1 MTAHNIPEPHVSA
14 GSGESESPSERSPGP
29 AGSANSFS
37 SRISS
42 ATASGSALLTW
53 LGGGNS
59 HLTDR
64 HEQSGYALTGAVV
77 ALFAAVAGGV
87 TAIAT
92 GAAGWSLLA
101 VVLIAVVATLL
112 VGAISRTLATAPPPA
127 RNETRRRRAEFGGRV
142 AVALLAGVV
151 VAELASTVLFGGTV
165 DRLLN
170 ETATRDTESVSS
182 VVGARTELDRAR
194 SDRSTL
200 DQQIAQAKTDIDT
213 ALVIARC
220 EFNPNPECPQNRITG
235 VPGRGP
241 EERTANDMLTD
252 ARNRLTTA
260 EGRIESLDTRVSE
273 KEKALTQARDAAY
286 SEGDRGLGARWV
298 AMNDYTTS
306 HGGPLALRVGTIA
319 LMALLALLP
328 LLLRRWRGET
338 SFDRRVAYRTATDRV
353 EQAAETAIAVE
364 RAETRVQVE
373 KLRNEQHVTAAKLA
387 AHADTAIDREQQR
400 KRIIAAIGGLEIGIT
415 ESGRRAV
422 SEFDRAAL
430 EDARSLELPAGIPVD
445 PTQEGNVTQSPNLP
459 AHLAPGALAPTGQGG
474 ALAPAGAQRPA
485 PSKQSGGLELPI
497 IGTVPFTDT
506 AARWIRPLVP
516 SFVANAIDTATHP
529 LRTVRQAFEE
539 AEEITFTLKRTRK
552 VTVDSQDSA
561 AAQQPTYAPQGG
573 YQLPPGS
580 PQQAYAQ
587 RMAATVVDPQ
597 YPGYAPGYS
606 ALPQGQYIDH
616 GYGLPATPE
625 QGELAARQHP
635 ALEYRGPREL
645 PPGTNEK

>member
-1 MTAHNIPEPHVSA
+1 MTAHDIPEPHVSA
-14 GSGESESPSERSPGP
+14 ESGESESSSAQPTATPG
-29 AGSANSFS
+29 SNTSLS
-37 SRISS
+37 SRISD
-42 ATASGSALLTW
+42 ATASGAALLTW
-53 LGGGNS
+53 LGGGDS

-64 HEQSGYALTGAVV
+64 HERSGYALTGAVV

-87 TAIAT
+87 TALAT
-92 GAAGWSLLA
+92 GAAGWPLFA
-101 VVLIAVVATLL
+101 VVVSALAATLL
-112 VGAISRTLATAPPPA
+112 MGAVARALATAPTPA

-142 AVALLAGVV
+142 AVAVLAGVII
-151 VAELASTVLFGGTV
+151 AELAATALFGGTV
-165 DRLLN
+165 DRLLD
-170 ETATRDTESVSS
+170 ETARRDTESVSS
-182 VVGARTELDRAR
+182 VVGARDELDRAR
-194 SDRSTL
+194 GDRAAL
-200 DQQIAQAKTDIDT
+200 DQQIAQAKTDVDT

-220 EFNPNPECPQNRITG
+220 EFNPAQDCQRAPVTG

-241 EERTANDMLTD
+241 EERTANEMLTD

-260 EGRIESLDTRVSE
+260 EGRIEALDARVRD
-273 KEKALTQARDAAY
+273 KEQALTDARTAAY
-286 SEGDRGLGARWV
+286 TEGDRGLGARWV
-298 AMNDYTTS
+298 AMNDHTTS
-306 HGGPLALRVGTIA
+306 HGGALALRLGVIA
-319 LMALLALLP
+319 LTVLLALLP

-338 SFDRRVAYRTATDRV
+338 SYDRRVAFRTETDRV
-353 EQAAETAIAVE
+353 EQEAATAIAQE

-373 KLRNEQHVTAAKLA
+373 KLRNEQHVTAARLA

-430 EDARSLELPAGIPVD
+430 EDARSLELPAGVPVGD
-445 PTQEGNVTQSPNLP
+445 EKSQEGNVTQSPNLP
-459 AHLAPGALAPTGQGG
+459 AQIVPGVVAPTGG
-474 ALAPAGAQRPA
+474 ALAPAGSAAQPV
-485 PSKQSGGLELPI
+485 PGKSGGGLELPI

-561 AAQQPTYAPQGG
+561 AQQAYVQQGG
-573 YQLPPGS
+573 YQLPPGA
-580 PQQAYAQ
+580 QQSYGQ
-587 RMAATVVDPQ
+587 RVAATAVDPRHQ
-597 YPGYAPGYS
+597 GYAPGYS
-606 ALPQGQYIDH
+606 ALPQGQYVDH

-625 QGELAARQHP
+625 QGELSGRQDR

-645 PPGTNEK
+645 PPGKNEG